1 MASEL
6 TRVEVEMFLQELGR
20 RYTSPALLY
29 LVGGGA
35 LLLLDNP
42 RRTLDID
49 YVGHDMPIRWTE
61 LQRVIDA
68 LAIEMGLK
76 IEAVPLDEMI
86 PLTVDSAQRHL
97 SLGAYG
103 SVQVYIFDPYAIAL
117 SKLDRGNE
125 PDLQDIV
132 FLIRRNLINPDALK
146 QVLQEAIPHANEYDL
161 NPKQMQK
168 NLDAV
173 RTMLKS

>member
-1 MASEL
+1 
-6 TRVEVEMFLQELGR
+6 MFLQELGR

-68 LAIEMGLK
+68 LAIELGLK

-103 SVQVYIFDPYAIAL
+103 SV
-117 SKLDRGNE
+117 
-125 PDLQDIV
+125 
-132 FLIRRNLINPDALK
+132 
-146 QVLQEAIPHANEYDL
+146 
-161 NPKQMQK
+161 
-168 NLDAV
+168 
-173 RTMLKS
+173 